1 MTIDVLSYNRE
12 AWNRQVTQGNEWTKP
27 VSPEE
32 VAQAR
37 QGNWK
42 IVLTP
47 IKPVPRDWFPK
58 TLKGMKVLGL
68 ASGGGQQGPI
78 LAAAGAEM
86 TVFDNSPAQLAQDA
100 HVAAR
105 DGLSIKT
112 VQGDMKD
119 LSCFG
124 DESFDLIVHP
134 CSNCFVSD
142 VKPVWKEAYR
152 VLKKGGTLISGFTN
166 PIAFTLDPDLEAKGI
181 FQIKYKLP
189 YSDLDLTE
197 EERKRYTD
205 KGEPLAFGHTLED
218 QIGGQIAAGFLITGF
233 YEDKWSPEKSPLS
246 VLIPCFGATRALKV

>member
-1 MTIDVLSYNRE
+1 MTIDILSYNRE
-12 AWNRQVTQGNEWTKP
+12 AWNRKVTQGNEWTKA
-27 VSPEE
+27 VSTEE
-32 VAQAR
+32 VDQAR

-47 IKPVPRDWFPK
+47 LKPVPRDWFPN
-58 TLKGMKVLGL
+58 LKGTKVLGL

-78 LAAAGAEM
+78 LAAAGAEV

-100 HVAAR
+100 QVAAR

-119 LSCFG
+119 LSSFE

-134 CSNCFVSD
+134 CSNCFVPD

-152 VLKKGGTLISGFTN
+152 VLKNGGTLISGFTY
-166 PIAFTLDPDLEAKGI
+166 PIVFTLDPELEAKGI
-181 FQIKYKLP
+181 FQIKYKIP

-218 QIGGQIAAGFLITGF
+218 QIGGQIAAGFSITGF
-233 YEDKWSPEKSPLS
+233 YEDKWSPDKSPLS
-246 VLIPCFGATRALKV
+246 ALMSCFGATRALKS